1 MDKDRRHNYTQ
12 KGLKQL
18 AKERKEYARRQFLI
32 PLKMSAHFGMLKN
45 LGYEIIFD
53 PWADG
58 KCQFNAIGYFLR
70 LCGFDYSANVKK

>member
-18 AKERKEYARRQFLI
+18 AKEQKEYARRQFLI

-53 PWADG
+53 P
-58 KCQFNAIGYFLR
+58 
-70 LCGFDYSANVKK
+70 